1 MKKLFEVVDDPGP
14 DGTYVL
20 VNPVTGKIYSFQPAD
35 TPSSF
40 ERTPSTI
47 VVGVAVPPE
56 VFRKELEKGIFF
68 KEGAFYRSWDP
79 SLNPRFLAAR
89 AQEVVEFV
97 APEPVDEM
105 VDVSLHDQ
113 TSLVWHQTIPMRAG
127 RLSFSLPNLQPGLYT
142 LRCESASFGRLT
154 TLLSL
159 LPAAP
164 KPQEEE
170 EEELEK
176 LEKTFELYQTLK
188 NPADVESLAETVGES
203 VLEAVEE
210 LNKKLKLVK
219 KDLSRNFPSEQKKE
233 ALERMKEALKK
244 LFGR

>member
-1 MKKLFEVVDDPGP
+1 VRKLFEVVDDPGP

-20 VNPVTGKIYSFQPAD
+20 VNPVTGKVYSFQPAD

-40 ERTPSTI
+40 EQTPSTV

-56 VFRKELEKGIFF
+56 VFREELEKGIFYR
-68 KEGAFYRSWDP
+68 EGAFYRGWDP

-113 TSLVWHQTIPMRAG
+113 ASLVWHQAIPMRAG
-127 RLSFSLPNLQPGLYT
+127 KLSFSLPNLNPGLYT

-154 TLLSL
+154 VLLSL

-164 KPQEEE
+164 EAAAQEG
-170 EEELEK
+170 EELEK

-188 NPADVESLAETVGES
+188 DPADVESLAETVGKS

-219 KDLSRNFPSEQKKE
+219 KNLSHDFPSEQKKE
-233 ALERMKEALKK
+233 ALERMKEVLKK